1 MDLLTIWRISQ
12 MGNPLLGGS
21 MKDLFLGGLPLEK
34 KMVDH
39 YM

>member
-12 MGNPLLGGS
+12 MGYPLLGGS